1 MTLPGDGTDG
11 RGGVSWAAVGFLLA
25 LVFMWGGNYTWMKI
39 ALQDI
44 GPWSFN
50 AMRYVGGAV
59 LLAVLFVASGQGSR
73 LLPLPGERGALALVG
88 LLQATLMTG
97 FIALALVYTDA
108 SRVVL
113 IAYSMPIWAIIWSFV
128 LLSERARPLAITGAV
143 LGILG
148 VGLLT
153 QPGQAGWATG
163 AGTGSVIALIAVQG
177 WALGSVLYRRKL
189 WRTPFWSQI
198 FWQVAITAAI
208 MLPVALII
216 EGWGQW
222 ENTASL
228 WIVVI
233 YNIIAP
239 TVLGFWCWAQ
249 ALSRMPAGTA
259 SQILVLS
266 PIFGM
271 LQSNLV
277 LNEPLTETIWLAAF
291 AVSAGALLSLRSGGG
306 RRR

>member
-1 MTLPGDGTDG
+1 MARPGDGTDG

-50 AMRYVGGAV
+50 AMRYVGGVA
-59 LLAVLFVASGQGSR
+59 LLTLIFVVSGNGSR
-73 LLPLPGERGALALVG
+73 LLPVPGERRPLALVG
-88 LLQATLMTG
+88 LLQATLMTA
-97 FIALALVYTDA
+97 FTALALVYTDA

-113 IAYSMPIWAIIWSFV
+113 IAYSMPIWAIIWAFV
-128 LLSERARPLAITGAV
+128 VLGERARPLAFVGAS
-143 LGILG
+143 LGIMGIG
-148 VGLLT
+148 VLT
-153 QPGQAGWATG
+153 QPGQGGWGTG
-163 AGTGSVIALIAVQG
+163 AAIGTVLALIAVQG
-177 WALGSVLYRRKL
+177 WALGAVLYRRKV

-198 FWQVAITAAI
+198 FWQVAVTAVV
-208 MLPVALII
+208 MLPVALIV
-216 EGWGQW
+216 EGWKQW
-222 ENTASL
+222 EDTTSL
-228 WIVVI
+228 WIIVM

-259 SQILVLS
+259 AQILVLS

-271 LQSNLV
+271 LQSHFV
-277 LNEPLTETIWLAAF
+277 LAEPLTETIWIAAL
-291 AVSAGALLSLRSGGG
+291 AVSAGALLSLRAGGG
-306 RRR
+306 GPK